1 MPELIDILKP
11 SGVQNEP
18 DTITVNEQLSRIIMA
33 VGYPRTIREG
43 WLDSIISSEGN
54 FDMSMHIKPT
64 NIETIMGQL
73 NQELVKQE
81 ADLMAAQMKGIVNPS
96 LKIQHQD
103 TMNVLEKL
111 QKGEEKLFNLSLYLG
126 ARAYD
131 REKLNLLT
139 KKIHSELNAIMV
151 IPKIPFLRM
160 LDGAKAVYPIQ
171 EDKLNINRNIPSDAL
186 AACFPFT
193 TAYLNIDSEG
203 ILFGLNKNN
212 NIPIILDPF
221 TFANYNGLILG
232 TSGGGKSVTAKLF
245 ILRNVL
251 RGVKTVIIDPQGE
264 YLELTKAHGGQLVEL
279 HRDSD
284 TIINPFDL
292 MGSDLGEKTITLMDL
307 FRILCGELT
316 EVQKNILDKAVHIIY
331 QQKGILPDNPETW
344 VREPPIME
352 DLYKEIL
359 CQKKTASRLERM
371 TYEAL
376 ENRLRIYVHGS
387 FSFINKQTNLDLSN
401 DLVCFNIM
409 NMPSQIKPVMMYLVL
424 DFVHKK
430 MQKDKERKILVIDE
444 AWSLLR
450 FAEQS
455 RSIFEL
461 IKTARKFGLGIV
473 IITQEVE
480 DLLSS
485 PAGKTI
491 LANTAWKYLSRQEP
505 AAIAELAEKFH
516 LNNEEQN
523 YLLTALPGEGLLFAM
538 NDHIPLKVVPSPQ
551 ELELITTNPDEIR
564 KREEKLKEL
573 ATKENENLEPYKADK
588 TYYLKSEL
596 NESQIDFLTKNGFV
610 EARLRGMDSFPQ
622 NYLVKNP
629 PANESIEHYFM
640 VQTIADLIREYT
652 SKVKIKHTTEPDIIF
667 EVEEKKETKRYG
679 FEIETGTHLSKI
691 NELQEKVNKN
701 NVDLTTEDWWFIVTN
716 KELQTEFQRYHKTLR
731 RTEIKDLLNKLF
743 QTGVNSNASA
753 NAANSTNGKEEI
765 LS

>member
-11 SGVQNEP
+11 SGVKNEP
-18 DTITVNEQLSRIIMA
+18 DTIQVNEQLSRIIMA

-54 FDMSMHIKPT
+54 FDLSMHIKPT
-64 NIETIMGQL
+64 NIDTILSQL

-103 TMNVLEKL
+103 TLNILEKL
-111 QKGEEKLFNLSLYLG
+111 QKGEEKLFNISLYLG

-131 REKLNLLT
+131 NEKLNLLT
-139 KKIHSELNAIMV
+139 KKIHSELNSIMI

-160 LDGAKAVYPIQ
+160 LDGAKSVYPIQ

-251 RGVKTVIIDPQGE
+251 RGVKTMIIDPQGE
-264 YLELTKAHGGQLVEL
+264 YIELTKAHGGQIVEL
-279 HRDSD
+279 HRESE

-292 MGSDLGEKTITLMDL
+292 MGADLGEKTITLMDL

-316 EVQKNILDKAVHIIY
+316 EVQKNILDRAVHVIY
-331 QQKGILPDNPETW
+331 QQKGILPDNPQTW
-344 VREPPIME
+344 SREPPIMQ
-352 DLYKEIL
+352 DLYNEIL
-359 CQKKTASRLERM
+359 KQKKSASRLERM

-387 FSFINKQTNLDLSN
+387 FSFINKQTSLNLQN
-401 DLVCFNIM
+401 NLVCFNIM
-409 NMPSQIKPVMMYLVL
+409 NLPSQIKPVMMYLVL

-461 IKTARKFGLGIV
+461 IKTARKIWLGKV

-480 DLLSS
+480 YLLSS

-505 AAIAELAEKFH
+505 AAIQELADKFH

-538 NDHIPLKVVPSPQ
+538 NDHIPLKVIPSPQ

-573 ATKENENLEPYKADK
+573 AKETENLEPYKADK

-596 NESQIDFLTKNGFV
+596 NQNQIDFLKNNGFE
-610 EARLRGMDSFPQ
+610 EARLRGLDSFPQ
-622 NYLVKNP
+622 NYLVKKP
-629 PANESIEHYFM
+629 SANESIEHYFL
-640 VQTIADLIREYT
+640 VQTTADLIRGYT
-652 SKVKIKHTTEPDIIF
+652 AKVNVRNTSEPDIIF
-667 EVEEKKETKRYG
+667 EVDSKEGPKRFA
-679 FEIETGTHLSKI
+679 FEIETGSHLSKLTD
-691 NELQEKVNKN
+691 LQEKVNKN

-716 KELQTEFQRYHKTLR
+716 KEIQNDFQKYHKTLR
-731 RTEIKDLLNKLF
+731 RTEIKPLLDQLF
-743 QTGVNSNASA
+743 AKGVN
-753 NAANSTNGKEEI
+753 TNGAKNAPD
-765 LS
+765 STSWQ